1 MNVKKKLAALT
12 GAVVLLTGIL
22 AAGCGNKD
30 EAAPAAASAGK
41 GYTASEVRLA
51 IQPFPLYSPIYVAKN
66 KGWIEEELK
75 SLGVTVKWTSF
86 NSGPLVNESFAAGQQ
101 DIGVLGDVPAI
112 IAKSAGQDLRIIA
125 NAAYGPEALAF
136 VVPPNSPITKPE
148 ELKGKKVAVVKG
160 SYAHHL
166 LILVLNKAGLTIND
180 ITVVNLAAADMQ
192 NALVTKAIDAAVTWE
207 PFITKFK
214 DAGIAKVLVDG
225 TGIKRANLVIY
236 GTQKFASQNPKLV
249 EIYLNAYKKG
259 YEFIKSN
266 PKEAADLIA
275 KDIGLESEQ
284 LARIFSKFDYN
295 PLIQDVD
302 VAELK
307 AVEKF
312 MRDEKITENPV
323 DIEKY
328 VDRTYL
334 NGAGIK

>member
-1 MNVKKKLAALT
+1 MNVSKRIAALL
-12 GAVVLLTGIL
+12 VLSVALV
-22 AAGCGNKD
+22 AALGGCGKKD
-30 EAAPAAASAGK
+30 DTSGAPAAGDK
-41 GYTASEVRLA
+41 GYSATEIRLA

-66 KGWIEEELK
+66 KGWIEEGLK
-75 SLGVTVKWTSF
+75 DLGVTVKWTSF

-112 IAKSAGQDLRIIA
+112 IAKSAGQDLKIIA
-125 NAAYGPEALAF
+125 NAAYGPKALAF
-136 VVPPNSPITKPE
+136 VVPKDSAITKPE

-166 LILVLNKAGLTIND
+166 LILVLNKAGLGIND
-180 ITVVNLAAADMQ
+180 ITVVNLAAGDMQ

-207 PFITKFK
+207 PFITKYD

-236 GTQKFASQNPKLV
+236 ASNKFVTQNPKLT
-249 EIYLNAYKKG
+249 EIYLDAYKKG
-259 YEFIKSN
+259 YEYIKSN
-266 PKEAADLIA
+266 PKEAAELIA
-275 KDIGLESEQ
+275 KDIGLEAEQ

-307 AVEKF
+307 VVEKF
-312 MRDEKITENPV
+312 MRDEKLIENAV
-323 DIEKY
+323 DIDKY
-328 VDRTYL
+328 VDKTYL